1 MLLKK
6 PRTIA
11 LRIFQSAVPR
21 LSFVVATFIIASA
34 ATVSVTAAPIVL
46 PALPEPVSNNA
57 VASVTL
63 DDTQYVFSF
72 MGLGKGKTH

>member
-6 PRTIA
+6 LRPLA

-21 LSFVVATFIIASA
+21 LSLVVAAFIIASA
-34 ATVSVTAAPIVL
+34 ATVSATAAPIVL

-57 VASVTL
+57 VASVT
-63 DDTQYVFSF
+63 
-72 MGLGKGKTH
+72 